1 MSYIDGFFDRNA
13 DAIRVVER
21 KDGKRVFKE
30 FPVRYTFFYEDPK
43 GKYKKGE
50 FKCRLVKIH
59 NFGTFTLRKKKS
71 RIGRNPKTKE
81 EFVIPKRLKF
91 IFKASSKIKNKL
103 N

>member
-43 GKYKKGE
+43 GKYKS
-50 FKCRLVKIH
+50 
-59 NFGTFTLRKKKS
+59 TTLRPVHH
-71 RIGRNPKTKE
+71 RTARNARPSTLPT
-81 EFVIPKRLKF
+81 FVLSTF
-91 IFKASSKIKNKL
+91 
-103 N
+103 